1 MDSDF
6 YDADYYL
13 RGKETGKSNYVDY
26 GWKPDLT
33 LPMVDHLKR
42 VLRIKDG
49 DTVLDFGAARGY
61 LVKAL
66 RMRGV
71 NAFGYDS
78 SEWAIENCDEG
89 VKGYVSSTMPEG
101 RFDHIIAKD
110 VMEHV
115 RAEDLAS
122 ILVPLVGVMR
132 KSLLI
137 IVPLVGEDGDY
148 MRLEDRSDPSHAI
161 RWDLQGWLNFTQ
173 RWFGG
178 MPDMVVTGSWHYPG
192 LKPASSEVPKSCGFI
207 QFTRV

>member
-33 LPMVDHLKR
+33 LPMADHLKR
-42 VLRIKDG
+42 AMHIKDG
-49 DTVLDFGAARGY
+49 DTVLDFGCARGY

-89 VKGYVSSTMPEG
+89 VKGYVSNVMPDE

-110 VMEHV
+110 VFEHIH
-115 RAEDLAS
+115 ADDLIP
-122 ILVPLVGVMR
+122 ILETLVGLMR
-132 KSLLI
+132 RSMLI
-137 IVPLVGEDGDY
+137 IVPLTGENGEY
-148 MRLEDRSDPSHAI
+148 LRLEDRSDPSHVI
-161 RWDLQGWLNFTQ
+161 RWGLHGWLDFTH
-173 RWFGG
+173 RRCAHE
-178 MPDMVVTGSWHYPG
+178 PDIVVTGSWHYPG
-192 LKPASSEVPKSCGFI
+192 LKPASSETPKSCGFI
-207 QFTRV
+207 QITRV